1 MNDTQHVD
9 PQTALRNAR
18 LIWAFFVVSQLALAA
33 VVLVVNYTTGSFVDD
48 PMVPGMLAGVAG
60 FILLT
65 SVPFGLFLRGQMFKR
80 HWQGDRIKPEGYVQ
94 GNLIAWAMIEGPA
107 TVGLIAALM
116 GGSLWPFGL
125 PAAVAIGVM
134 VALWPNGRAMQ
145 PRANPEAA
153 SHGTI

>member
-1 MNDTQHVD
+1 MNDRHDVD
-9 PQTALRNAR
+9 PQKALMNAR
-18 LIWAFFVVSQLALAA
+18 VIWAFLVAGQLVLAA
-33 VVLVVNYTTGSFVDD
+33 VVLVINSTTGAFIDD

-94 GNLIAWAMIEGPA
+94 GNLLAWAMIEGPA
-107 TVGLIAALM
+107 TVGLIAALL

-134 VALWPNGRAMQ
+134 IALWPNGRAMQ
-145 PRANPEAA
+145 PSANPEPAA
-153 SHGTI
+153 HDTT